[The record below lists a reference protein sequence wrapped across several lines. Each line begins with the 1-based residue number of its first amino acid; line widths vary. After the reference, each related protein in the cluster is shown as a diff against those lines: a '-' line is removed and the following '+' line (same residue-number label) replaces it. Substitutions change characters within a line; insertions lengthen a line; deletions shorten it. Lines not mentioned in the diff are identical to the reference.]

1 MLVELGPV
9 TATDVQGWTRFA
21 RRLVAE
27 LRTNPDDLEGVVC
40 DDFLDEWSAL
50 IDEWA
55 EVAGRAETFRWS
67 KTFDTEVGDF
77 LLYGFVR
84 CYRSPG
90 LASHVTE
97 AEFDA
102 HRPFTNHVINAFID
116 GLVDE
121 GQGYAH
127 FAEGIRASLGDS
139 LD

>member
-9 TATDVQGWTRFA
+9 GATEVKSWTRFA

-40 DDFLDEWSAL
+40 DDFLDEWSKL
-50 IDEWA
+50 IDEWS
-55 EVAGRAETFRWS
+55 EVAARAETFRWS
-67 KTFDTEVGDF
+67 KTFDNEVGDF

-90 LASHVTE
+90 LASHVTD
-97 AEFDA
+97 AELGT
-102 HRPFTNHVINAFID
+102 HRPFTTHVINAFID

-121 GQGYAH
+121 GQTYAH
-127 FAEGIRASLGDS
+127 SAEGIRASLGDS
-139 LD
+139 LN